1 MKNTGYITIVV
12 FVVSILL
19 VGLVLSPLVKV
30 LGFLAYP
37 LIIGGGFLLAKWSE
51 PLWYKVDDELE
62 NINSKNKY
70 DDEDDDE
77 NEYQFAK
84 KYDDGIDNKSND
96 EIHITISDL
105 DADIIKFLDDLQN
118 TNTFYDLSDD
128 EITSYSNLYEGLN
141 DIEMSKEKFKALNK
155 NEVPAY
161 ILDKNFH
168 ELTDDEITHYYL
180 LNYNKNN
187 DHEFDEIDQFDD

>member
-1 MKNTGYITIVV
+1 MKNTGCITIVV
-12 FVVSILL
+12 FVVSIVL

-30 LGFLAYP
+30 IGFLAYP

-62 NINSKNKY
+62 NINSKIKY
-70 DDEDDDE
+70 DDEDE
-77 NEYQFAK
+77 NEYQFAN
-84 KYDDGIDNKSND
+84 KYDNGIDNESDN
-96 EIHITISDL
+96 EIHIKISDL
-105 DADIIKFLDDLQN
+105 DADIIKFLDDLHN

-128 EITSYSNLYEGLN
+128 EITSYSNLYEELN
-141 DIEMSKEKFKALNK
+141 DIEMSKEKFSALNK
-155 NEVPAY
+155 NEVPTY

-168 ELTDDEITHYYL
+168 EFTDDDITHYYYL

-187 DHEFDEIDQFDD
+187 DHEFDEID